1 MKAVLLVVMLLAA
14 GCACEAKPPRPFPQ
28 AGAELLCRCTISD
41 TRMIYRGEV
50 IPLLNCP
57 SLIDDARCV
66 PAGGSDGR

>member
-1 MKAVLLVVMLLAA
+1 MKAALVVMLLAA

-57 SLIDDARCV
+57 SSIDKCEFCGL
-66 PAGGSDGR
+66 GGSDGR